1 MRWLRTWISS
11 FVKNTSNLWKFLY
24 RNGNY
29 LQDFWK
35 KEPVN
40 RIELFGINMYIYIFI
55 LSHCLVFNAGVI
67 HKLYD
72 NKSKKNSKTNE
83 ISEITKS
90 K

>member
-1 MRWLRTWISS
+1 
-11 FVKNTSNLWKFLY
+11 
-24 RNGNY
+24 
-29 LQDFWK
+29 
-35 KEPVN
+35 
-40 RIELFGINMYIYIFI
+40 MYIYIFI